1 MQLLY
6 KTAIIREMLFTNQRS
21 VSKTNGQ
28 ITSQAPISTMPFG
41 MGISRTRMP
50 PRQIQPQPQ
59 PLVTQGPLSQIPVRT
74 PMSLPSTQT
83 GEPQPRPT
91 LIRDK
96 NAEPPQKKP
105 MKWGEPTWFLFH
117 TLAEKVKDEHFSRIR
132 KELLDVIYTIC
143 VNLPCPTCAVH
154 ATQHMNGINYSTI
167 QTKQQLKDM
176 LFSFHNTVNARK
188 QYPLF
193 DYSELDAKYSAAN
206 TVHII
211 QNFMVH
217 FQDKHASIH
226 MIANDMHRARI
237 ATILKKWFNE
247 NIQYFN
253 L

>member
-1 MQLLY
+1 M
-6 KTAIIREMLFTNQRS
+6 
-21 VSKTNGQ
+21 
-28 ITSQAPISTMPFG
+28 TSQAPVSTMPFG
-41 MGISRTRMP
+41 MGISRMRMP
-50 PRQIQPQPQ
+50 PAYIHTQPQAPAQPQ
-59 PLVTQGPLSQIPVRT
+59 LQNQIPVRT
-74 PMSLPSTQT
+74 PTFAPTA
-83 GEPQPRPT
+83 GT

-96 NAEPPQKKP
+96 NAEPPKKKP
-105 MKWGEPTWFLFH
+105 MKWGEPTWLLFH
-117 TLAEKVKDEHFSRIR
+117 TLAEKVKDEHFAQIR

-176 LFSFHNTVNARK
+176 LFAFHNTVNGRK

-193 DYSELDAKYSAAN
+193 DYSQLDAKYSAAN
-206 TVHII
+206 TIMII

-217 FQDKHASIH
+217 FQDRHASIH

>member
-1 MQLLY
+1 
-6 KTAIIREMLFTNQRS
+6 MLFTNSRS

-28 ITSQAPISTMPFG
+28 MSVMPLSMG
-41 MGISRTRMP
+41 MGIRNIPAPQRLP
-50 PRQIQPQPQ
+50 QQPQPQ
-59 PLVTQGPLSQIPVRT
+59 QTQPKMQGT
-74 PMSLPSTQT
+74 
-83 GEPQPRPT
+83 T

-96 NAEPPQKKP
+96 NATPPKKQ

-117 TLAEKVKDEHFSRIR
+117 TLAEKVKDEYFVQIR

-167 QTKQQLKDM
+167 QSKQQLKEM
-176 LFSFHNTVNARK
+176 LFSFHNTVNTRK
-188 QYPLF
+188 QFPLF
-193 DYSELDAKYSAAN
+193 DYSDLDTKYSAAN
-206 TVHII
+206 TVAII

-237 ATILKKWFNE
+237 ANILKKWFNE

-253 L
+253 A